1 MEKRISIF
9 LNSKSFD
16 LLKNSLEVIFFI
28 SLFISNLYI
37 YIVNQIISFEIVNFP
52 DFIASRSLSFI
63 IQCLL
68 IILYTFEKI
77 YKRKKIILSF
87 NTNWILLILFY
98 SLFIN
103 IFYFQ
108 SLGYLLTI
116 NYFYIYLLN
125 VFFMILLVNDIKD
138 KDRLF
143 GFITNLIIFSTTIL
157 SICIIADFFTITNLE
172 SKRISLIGW
181 KENDLSFVLSIG
193 YAILTSYIADKKF
206 KNYFKPIILIS
217 SSIIFIDAILLTGT
231 RASIFVIGFILTII
245 FLSLFKDPI
254 NKNIKII
261 LLISNLVFYVSK
273 TTTYKPITERFF
285 VDNFT
290 TFGGRIFHWF
300 FSLKLA
306 NQSPVFGVGVE
317 NYRSLVFDF
326 FDGRRY
332 GMPENLFIE
341 IYVTAGIFALLLLL
355 LLIFYNVV
363 LSFYIYLKMKKISF
377 LIWQTPL
384 LASTLVLNI
393 RHYKFFFA
401 FLALYLIREIRY
413 KKNLNIDNKKLFFI
427 SRSC

>member
-1 MEKRISIF
+1 MQKRISIF
-9 LNSKSFD
+9 LKSKFFD

-37 YIVNQIISFEIVNFP
+37 YLSNQIVSFEIVNFP

-68 IILYTFEKI
+68 IILYSFDNI
-77 YKRKKIILSF
+77 FKRKKIYLSL

-116 NYFYIYLLN
+116 NYFYTYLLN

-143 GFITNLIIFSTTIL
+143 GFITKLIIFSTTIL
-157 SICIIADFFTITNLE
+157 SICIIADFFTITNIQ
-172 SKRISLIGW
+172 SKRISIIGW

-193 YAILTSYIADKKF
+193 YTILTSYISDKKF

-217 SSIIFIDAILLTGT
+217 LSIIFIDAILLTGT

-254 NKNIKII
+254 NKNVKII
-261 LLISNLVFYVSK
+261 LLISNLVFYISK

-290 TFGGRIFHWF
+290 TFGGRIFHWL

-306 NQSPVFGVGVE
+306 NQSPAFGVGVE
-317 NYRSLVFDF
+317 NYRSLVFNF
-326 FDGRRY
+326 FDGQRY

-341 IYVTAGIFALLLLL
+341 IYVTAGIFALVLLL
-355 LLIFYNVV
+355 LLIFYNII
-363 LSFYIYLKMKKISF
+363 LSFYIYLKTKRISF

-384 LASTLVLNI
+384 LASILVLNV

-413 KKNLNIDNKKLFFI
+413 KKNLNINNKKLFFI
-427 SRSC
+427 SRRI